1 MELIGLNEGRKVI
14 GVWRGDDMQWIFIEL
29 KIRFFPNSKTLMKG
43 EIPALLLSF
52 SFLHI
57 SKDIIVKRMYFIRQT
72 FDK

>member
-57 SKDIIVKRMYFIRQT
+57 SKDIIVKRMHFIRQT

>member
-52 SFLHI
+52 SLI
-57 SKDIIVKRMYFIRQT
+57 PGI
-72 FDK
+72 